1 MVDFEKIKVQW
12 SKVPVPY
19 NRSPVR
25 NIDAPYNHPTLYK
38 LYKYRGAAYNTETR
52 CGYNTE
58 TRCGDN
64 TKFSK
69 NFMREW
75 LL

>member
-25 NIDAPYNHPTLYK
+25 NIDAPYSHPTF
-38 LYKYRGAAYNTETR
+38 YNIR
-52 CGYNTE
+52 PLSLKI
-58 TRCGDN
+58 R
-64 TKFSK
+64 
-69 NFMREW
+69 REPTGPVITPGKW
-75 LL
+75 LPITPWSPPITP